1 MESEGKAQ
9 LMKLG
14 TQWGKGGPSHRA
26 SKNTVKTLLNC
37 LRRVLSSE
45 VTRLDLCLMFYGVA
59 EAAVLRLPG
68 LG

>member
-1 MESEGKAQ
+1 MMRLGK
-9 LMKLG
+9 
-14 TQWGKGGPSHRA
+14 QWGEGGRSHRA
-26 SKNTVKTLLNC
+26 SKNIVKTLLNC

-45 VTRLDLCLMFYGVA
+45 VTRLDLCLMFYRVA